1 MRKIGMTLAAIGAAL
16 ALTTLAFAGDEMV
29 SVSNPTPGTVVVSAQ
44 GDWKVNKNY
53 PWNITVGSTTTNFSL
68 DDKTAT
74 ATGIA
79 AGRATIKGTMCRTGQ
94 DCKMFTKQAD
104 VK

>member
-1 MRKIGMTLAAIGAAL
+1 MRKIGLTLAAIGAAL
-16 ALTTLAFAGDEMV
+16 ALTTLAFADEMV
-29 SVSNPTPGTVVVSAQ
+29 TVTNPSTGTVIVSAQ

-53 PWNITVGSTTTNFSL
+53 PWNITVGSKTTSFTL

-74 ATGIA
+74 ANGIA
-79 AGRATIKGTMCRTGQ
+79 AGRGTIKGTMCRPGQ
-94 DCKMFTKQAD
+94 DCKMFTKQFD